1 MGWLILAIVAM
12 VLAFGGWVRAAPS
25 DPARW
30 HVAVP
35 EAQDSDRPGG
45 VIRVLPG
52 QADRLAE
59 LDAIIRATPRTR
71 LLAGSVAE
79 GRVTYITRSK
89 LWGFPDYST
98 VETRDG
104 DLLIHARL
112 RFGSSDMGVNRARV
126 TDWLARLG
134 QG

>member
-1 MGWLILAIVAM
+1 
-12 VLAFGGWVRAAPS
+12 
-25 DPARW
+25 
-30 HVAVP
+30 
-35 EAQDSDRPGG
+35 
-45 VIRVLPG
+45 
-52 QADRLAE
+52 
-59 LDAIIRATPRTR
+59 
-71 LLAGSVAE
+71 VAE

-98 VETRDG
+98 FETRDG